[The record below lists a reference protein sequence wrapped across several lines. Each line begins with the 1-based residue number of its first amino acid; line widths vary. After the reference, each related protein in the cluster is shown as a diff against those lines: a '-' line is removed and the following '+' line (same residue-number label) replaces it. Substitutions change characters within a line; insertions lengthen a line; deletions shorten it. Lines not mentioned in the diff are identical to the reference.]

1 MESQQS
7 ESGGGQRDGGRG
19 QGGGKGRS
27 FGEAVDRVGDTA
39 QQAWSRTRD
48 AVDDIK
54 GSLDLQGRVDRHPYG
69 TVAAALGIGYVLG
82 GGLFSPLTARVIGL
96 GLRIG
101 LRLAAIPV
109 LRDEVFGFVEALGD
123 REAGGAEGE
132 PREAGRGTRQ
142 PKTNKEK
149 QP

>member
-1 MESQQS
+1 MESQQP
-7 ESGGGQRDGGRG
+7 ETGGGGGGRDGN
-19 QGGGKGRS
+19 KGRT
-27 FGEAVDRVGDTA
+27 FGAAVDRMGDTA

-54 GSLDLQGRVDRHPYG
+54 GTLDIEGRVDRHPYG

-82 GGLFSPLTARVIGL
+82 GGLFSPLTARIIGL

-101 LRLAAIPV
+101 LRVAAIPV
-109 LRDEVFGFVEALGD
+109 LRDELFGFVEALGD
-123 REAGGAEGE
+123 REAGGAEGGS
-132 PREAGRGTRQ
+132 REGGRRTRQ
-142 PKTNKEK
+142 AKTNKEK